1 MANIFKGFFE
11 KLFSLFNGSNFVAG
25 DTTTIIKSS
34 VADYRSKDYLKV
46 YEQVSWVYS
55 AVKAIANTIACVNWR
70 LYQIDGEEWE
80 EIQEHDFLTLL
91 NNPNP
96 FLSRFELMYLTV
108 SSLELVGEALW
119 YIPRKG
125 QRMLGIFPLNPA
137 YLEIE
142 IYNGLPKKF
151 IYSTMKEK
159 INLKPEELIF
169 FKYPNPSNPYRGVS
183 PLKAIALTVDSD
195 YYASI
200 WNRNFFINSA
210 TPAAVLETPNKL
222 TKEDAEK
229 LKIMLREFYS
239 GIDKSHAT
247 MILSGGIQFKPIQ
260 LSQKDM
266 EFLELRR
273 FTRSEIA
280 AAFGVPLSKLGIS
293 EEVNRATAYVNDYTF
308 AKNTI
313 TPKLVMLRDAINR
326 FLANYV
332 DENVYY
338 DFDSIIPED
347 EEFEVQKYVNFVK
360 EGILTINEVRAELG
374 FPEVPW
380 GDTPFNPNLMMNF
393 GFQGTNKEQSKPKS
407 VFKSQFERLR
417 YWKAFIEK
425 KQKTEDNFKGKVA
438 NMFEKQRLR
447 VLKNLSEALKE
458 KGYQAGVKKMSQA
471 EIEKILEEVLSF
483 LYASDEE
490 QAWKML
496 YMSEQAKNFINSS
509 IDIAGDFGLP
519 MVFETD
525 SPFITELMSERAQR
539 FAKKIS
545 DTTYNQLKQSLLE
558 GFLAGESES
567 KLAERVN
574 DVMTLAKRQRAQT
587 IARTET
593 FSVVNQAHIETYRM
607 NGVEWKEWL
616 TAGDERV
623 RDMHVAADGQI
634 TKLDDYFNVGG
645 EYLMYPGDPNGS
657 PENIINCRCVSLP
670 VIS

>member
-1 MANIFKGFFE
+1 MANIFKRFVG
-11 KLFSLFNGSNFVAG
+11 KVLTLFGGSDYVVG
-25 DTTTIIKSS
+25 DTTAVLKSS
-34 VADYRSKDYLKV
+34 IADYRAKDYLKA
-46 YEQVSWVYS
+46 YEQISWVYS
-55 AVKAIANTIACVNWR
+55 AVKLIANTIAGVNWR
-70 LYQIDGEEWE
+70 LYDTSMDEWE
-80 EIQEHDFLTLL
+80 EISEHEFLTLL

-96 FLSRFELMYLTV
+96 FLSRYELMYLTV
-108 SSLELVGEALW
+108 SNLELVGEALW
-119 YIPRKG
+119 YIPRKAK
-125 QRMLGIFPLNPA
+125 RMLGIFPLNPLN
-137 YLEIE
+137 LEIE
-142 IYNGLPKKF
+142 IEKGLPKKL
-151 IYSTMKEK
+151 IYNTGKDK
-159 INLKPEELIF
+159 ITLNPEEVIF
-169 FKYPNPSNPYRGVS
+169 FKYPNPSNPYRGIS
-183 PLKAIALTVDSD
+183 PLKAISITADAD
-195 YYASI
+195 YFASL
-200 WNRNFFINSA
+200 WNRNFFVNSA
-210 TPAAVLETPNKL
+210 TPSAVLETPTKL
-222 TKEDAEK
+222 TKEDVER
-229 LKIMLREFYS
+229 LKTMLREFYT

-247 MILSGGIQFKPIQ
+247 LILSGGVQFKPIQ

-293 EEVNRATAYVNDYTF
+293 EEVNRATAYINDYTF

-407 VFKSQFERLR
+407 VLKSQFERLR

-458 KGYQAGVKKMSQA
+458 KGYQAGVKKMAQA

-490 QAWKML
+490 KAWKML

-525 SPFITELMSERAQR
+525 SPLITELMSERAQR

-607 NGVEWKEWL
+607 NGIEWKEWL

>member
-1 MANIFKGFFE
+1 
-11 KLFSLFNGSNFVAG
+11 
-25 DTTTIIKSS
+25 
-34 VADYRSKDYLKV
+34 
-46 YEQVSWVYS
+46 
-55 AVKAIANTIACVNWR
+55 
-70 LYQIDGEEWE
+70 
-80 EIQEHDFLTLL
+80 
-91 NNPNP
+91 
-96 FLSRFELMYLTV
+96 
-108 SSLELVGEALW
+108 
-119 YIPRKG
+119 
-125 QRMLGIFPLNPA
+125 
-137 YLEIE
+137 
-142 IYNGLPKKF
+142 
-151 IYSTMKEK
+151 
-159 INLKPEELIF
+159 
-169 FKYPNPSNPYRGVS
+169 
-183 PLKAIALTVDSD
+183 
-195 YYASI
+195 
-200 WNRNFFINSA
+200 
-210 TPAAVLETPNKL
+210 
-222 TKEDAEK
+222 
-229 LKIMLREFYS
+229 
-239 GIDKSHAT
+239 
-247 MILSGGIQFKPIQ
+247 
-260 LSQKDM
+260 M

>member
-1 MANIFKGFFE
+1 
-11 KLFSLFNGSNFVAG
+11 
-25 DTTTIIKSS
+25 
-34 VADYRSKDYLKV
+34 
-46 YEQVSWVYS
+46 
-55 AVKAIANTIACVNWR
+55 
-70 LYQIDGEEWE
+70 
-80 EIQEHDFLTLL
+80 
-91 NNPNP
+91 
-96 FLSRFELMYLTV
+96 
-108 SSLELVGEALW
+108 
-119 YIPRKG
+119 
-125 QRMLGIFPLNPA
+125 
-137 YLEIE
+137 
-142 IYNGLPKKF
+142 
-151 IYSTMKEK
+151 
-159 INLKPEELIF
+159 
-169 FKYPNPSNPYRGVS
+169 
-183 PLKAIALTVDSD
+183 
-195 YYASI
+195 
-200 WNRNFFINSA
+200 
-210 TPAAVLETPNKL
+210 
-222 TKEDAEK
+222 
-229 LKIMLREFYS
+229 
-239 GIDKSHAT
+239 
-247 MILSGGIQFKPIQ
+247 
-260 LSQKDM
+260 
-266 EFLELRR
+266 
-273 FTRSEIA
+273 
-280 AAFGVPLSKLGIS
+280 
-293 EEVNRATAYVNDYTF
+293 
-308 AKNTI
+308 
-313 TPKLVMLRDAINR
+313 
-326 FLANYV
+326 
-332 DENVYY
+332 
-338 DFDSIIPED
+338 
-347 EEFEVQKYVNFVK
+347 
-360 EGILTINEVRAELG
+360 
-374 FPEVPW
+374 
-380 GDTPFNPNLMMNF
+380 
-393 GFQGTNKEQSKPKS
+393 
-407 VFKSQFERLR
+407 
-417 YWKAFIEK
+417 
-425 KQKTEDNFKGKVA
+425 
-438 NMFEKQRLR
+438 MFEKQRLR